1 MKPPFPVNPDPH
13 RNEPSAQEGGETL
26 AFADDIARWM
36 SEHILPHEG
45 DVRRWLRRTAIGQA
59 EEDDLIQEA
68 YCRLASA
75 MPRQEIRSG
84 RAYFF
89 TTAKNLVFERLRREK
104 IVRIDVAEHDFSCIE
119 DIEDTEPSPERFCSA
134 RQQLALVHWLIEELP
149 EPCRSI
155 FKLRKIENL
164 SQRQAATRLGLSEN
178 IIEKQTARGLRLVL
192 QLAQDADLDIAVYG
206 SHDNDAQRNKRRDR
220 RGRS

>member
-1 MKPPFPVNPDPH
+1 MAGDK
-13 RNEPSAQEGGETL
+13 SG
-26 AFADDIARWM
+26 WM
-36 SEHILPHEG
+36 CEHILPFEA
-45 DVRRWLRRTAIGQA
+45 DVRRWLRRSSLGRA

-68 YCRLASA
+68 YCRLANA
-75 MPRQEIRSG
+75 TLGDEIRSG

-89 TTAKNLVFERLRREK
+89 TITKNLLLERLRREQ
-104 IVRIDVAEHDFSCIE
+104 IVRIDAAERDLSCIE
-119 DIEDTEPSPERFCSA
+119 DSEPSPERVCTA

-164 SQRQAATRLGLSEN
+164 SQRETAGRLGLSEN
-178 IIEKQTARGLRLVL
+178 VVEKQTARGLRLIL
-192 QLAQDADLDIAVYG
+192 QKIPESGERTAHQER
-206 SHDNDAQRNKRRDR
+206 SEREPQRIQQRDR